1 MATGLNIQKRIN
13 MKKLTVAL
21 LLFTLSALTS
31 WAGDFQ
37 KGMSAYYSGD
47 YTTALEEL
55 AALAEQGDTDAQF
68 ILGSMHE
75 NGQGVPQDYKQAVKW
90 YTKAAEQ
97 GMAEAQYILG
107 AMYEDGQGVPQD
119 YKQAVKWYA
128 KAAEQGDADAQS
140 NLGGMYANGQGV
152 PQDNVSAHMWFN
164 LAAVDEYEDASKNRD
179 IIAKRMTTADI
190 SKAQSLARECLKKNY
205 KGC

>member
-1 MATGLNIQKRIN
+1 MSVNIEKRIN
-13 MKKLTVAL
+13 MKQLAIAL

-37 KGMSAYYSGD
+37 KGVGAFMSGD
-47 YTTALEEL
+47 YTSAFEEFSS
-55 AALAEQGDTDAQF
+55 LAEQGDAAAQLF
-68 ILGSMHE
+68 LGIMYH
-75 NGQGVPQDYKQAVKW
+75 NGQGVPQDYKQAVQWYAKAAEQGNAESQLILGAMYAAGEGVPEDYKQAVKW

-97 GMAEAQYILG
+97 GN
-107 AMYEDGQGVPQD
+107 
-119 YKQAVKWYA
+119 A
-128 KAAEQGDADAQS
+128 KAHN
-140 NLGGMYANGQGV
+140 NLGLMYARGQGV
-152 PQDNVSAHMWFN
+152 PQDNVYAHMWFN